1 MLMMIMQMVMMV
13 GKEMIMLQVQVSEPL
28 REKRFQD
35 MMANIC
41 PYRQVAVHPRVS
53 FCLQIVRL
61 SILCW
66 SRHVQ
71 NHDRIDDRIWVSLYE
86 CMCLISNTTS
96 SQPDHNCRMVSP
108 TSTAA
113 RWLIFLEKKYASD
126 SSLPPA
132 LRISRLGDLRL
143 AKRRLAQY
151 KDIGND
157 AQEAAVDL
165 SFSTSCLANR
175 NISLF

>member
-1 MLMMIMQMVMMV
+1 MHVFDFEHNLFSTRSQ
-13 GKEMIMLQVQVSEPL
+13 LQNGLPHLNGGPL
-28 REKRFQD
+28 
-35 MMANIC
+35 
-41 PYRQVAVHPRVS
+41 
-53 FCLQIVRL
+53 
-61 SILCW
+61 
-66 SRHVQ
+66 
-71 NHDRIDDRIWVSLYE
+71 IDI
-86 CMCLISNTTS
+86 
-96 SQPDHNCRMVSP
+96 PG
-108 TSTAA
+108 
-113 RWLIFLEKKYASD
+113 KKYASD

-165 SFSTSCLANR
+165 SPSSAGNLANR

>member
-1 MLMMIMQMVMMV
+1 MHVFDFEHNLFSTRSQ
-13 GKEMIMLQVQVSEPL
+13 LQNGLPHLNGGPL
-28 REKRFQD
+28 
-35 MMANIC
+35 
-41 PYRQVAVHPRVS
+41 
-53 FCLQIVRL
+53 
-61 SILCW
+61 
-66 SRHVQ
+66 
-71 NHDRIDDRIWVSLYE
+71 IDI
-86 CMCLISNTTS
+86 
-96 SQPDHNCRMVSP
+96 PG
-108 TSTAA
+108 
-113 RWLIFLEKKYASD
+113 KKYASD

-151 KDIGND
+151 KDRGND